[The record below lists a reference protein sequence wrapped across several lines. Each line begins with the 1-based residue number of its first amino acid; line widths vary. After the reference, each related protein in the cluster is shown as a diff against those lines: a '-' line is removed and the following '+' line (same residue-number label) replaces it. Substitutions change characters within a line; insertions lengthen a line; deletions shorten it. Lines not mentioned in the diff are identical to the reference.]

1 MKHYVK
7 LFSALSTGTL
17 LGCSQLS
24 LAPTLAGPAAVS
36 GAGES
41 VLSRVQPVERIS
53 SPVSEVNGLFIRGRS
68 AHGAGQL
75 ALAQERYEQVLSQ
88 QPSHLGAL
96 NSIAVIYAQT
106 ERLEQAV
113 EFFKRA
119 LELDPQASHVHNNFG
134 YALLLSGQL
143 AEAERE
149 LKRAQDLNP
158 SSVQTRQNLQLLAQA
173 KARAAALAGSAGS
186 EPSTLASPESEPQ
199 LVTVKPHV
207 YELRDG
213 LAALPAPAQ
222 TAPVAGVPTQVP
234 SAQVAAVKPVA
245 PAPAPVSSTFLSGVR
260 IEVSNGVGI
269 RHLARRTA
277 QRLAP
282 MGIVTARLT
291 NHQNYRQQ
299 VTEIQY
305 GAGQKS
311 AAEALSAKLP
321 VAVKTVAAV
330 ALRHDTQMRLV
341 LGHDLSGAAVA
352 AWLESSADTEV
363 AQIGDAGWRW
373 S

>member
-7 LFSALSTGTL
+7 LFSVLSTGTL
-17 LGCSQLS
+17 LGCSQFS
-24 LAPTLAGPAAVS
+24 LAPTLAEPAAVS
-36 GAGES
+36 GSGES

-53 SPVSEVNGLFIRGRS
+53 SPVSEVNGLFILGRS

-75 ALAQERYEQVLSQ
+75 ALAQERYEKVLSK

-106 ERLEQAV
+106 ERIEQAV

-119 LELDPQASHVHNNFG
+119 LELDPQASHVRNNFG
-134 YALLLSGQL
+134 YALLLNGQL

-149 LKRAQDLNP
+149 LKLAQDLNP
-158 SSVQTRQNLQLLAQA
+158 SSLQTRQNLQLLAQA

-186 EPSTLASPESEPQ
+186 EPTTPATESGPQ
-199 LVTVKPHV
+199 LVTVRPHV

-213 LAALPAPAQ
+213 LATLPAPTQ
-222 TAPVAGVPTQVP
+222 TAPAAGVATQP
-234 SAQVAAVKPVA
+234 SSAPEAVQPVA
-245 PAPAPVSSTFLSGVR
+245 PEPVISTFLRGLR

-291 NHQNYRQQ
+291 NQLRFQQQ
-299 VTEIQY
+299 VTEIQF
-305 GAGQKS
+305 GTGQMS
-311 AAEALSAKLP
+311 AAQALAAKLP
-321 VAVKTVAAV
+321 VAVRTVAAEG
-330 ALRHDTQMRLV
+330 LRHDTQMRLV
-341 LGHDLSGAAVA
+341 LGHDLGGAAVA
-352 AWLESSADTEV
+352 AWLEARADTEV
-363 AQIGDAGWRW
+363 ALAGDAGWRW